1 MDKNEPPKSFG
12 YGEKDSTSYSD
23 NPRVALT
30 QKTNMGIQAKGSR
43 KNNFAELVPGF
54 GSDLAVPIEQTR
66 RNDNIISRI
75 LRRFHQIAHGQHLA
89 HIGIPVKWERRL

>member
-30 QKTNMGIQAKGSR
+30 QKTNVGIQAKGSH
-43 KNNFAELVPGF
+43 KNNFAELAPEF
-54 GSDLAVPIEQTR
+54 GSDLAVPIEQNH
-66 RNDNIISRI
+66 RNSSTI
-75 LRRFHQIAHGQHLA
+75 
-89 HIGIPVKWERRL
+89 